1 MVICGDSC
9 VVSSSLQ
16 SVWTLLEGI
25 ERERPRLWSSYCV
38 CVYGYVCVHT
48 CICEY
53 LLNVYILSMCGLLY
67 ASFIC
72 INRAV
77 LFKVNHI
84 NALWRIILSLWLYLY
99 EA

>member
-53 LLNVYILSMCGLLY
+53 LLNVYILIIIMVDKILVTVYYIKLMNL
-67 ASFIC
+67 
-72 INRAV
+72 NRT
-77 LFKVNHI
+77 
-84 NALWRIILSLWLYLY
+84 
-99 EA
+99 